1 MASLVKNFLP
11 EKDEQFELLDKL
23 YRIAFY
29 EMSVNSRNREHN
41 LDQINTHILNLIKN
55 IPELDINNKYRLNPT
70 DKDIKAIKKF
80 INEVFE
86 KLPANFKER
95 GYSPRDNLSAS
106 K

>member
-11 EKDEQFELLDKL
+11 GKDEQFELLDKL
-23 YRIAFY
+23 YQIALY